1 MTAAPSIE
9 LTGPQKAAILLVHMG
24 RERSAQV
31 LKSLREAEVEEL
43 MAEVARLGDIPSDA
57 VRDVLAEFGHLAAA
71 NGYRAQGGLEF
82 AREVLEDSL
91 GPQRARELLDRL
103 TASIMDVPFEFLRR
117 ADPRQVLTLL
127 QDEHPQ
133 TIALVLAYLQAQQA
147 AVVVSG
153 LPDALQGDV
162 AHRIAVMEQ
171 TAPDVVRSIEAVL
184 SRKAAGLGGTGEVA
198 AATGGVQPLVDILSR
213 SDRATEKLILERLEV
228 QNPELAEEVRNR
240 MFVFEDIVNIDDRA
254 VQLVLREID
263 TKELA
268 VALKGVRDDVR
279 AKVLRNMS
287 SRAAEA
293 LVDEIEVL
301 GPVRLKTV
309 EEAQTS
315 IVRVIRRL
323 EEGGQIV
330 LSRGGDEFVV

>member
-1 MTAAPSIE
+1 MNALE
-9 LTGPQKAAILLVHMG
+9 LTGPQKAAVLLVHMG

-31 LKSLREAEVEEL
+31 LKALREAEVEEL

-57 VRDVLAEFGHLAAA
+57 VAEVLTEFGHLAQA
-71 NGYRAQGGLEF
+71 NSYRTQGGLDF
-82 AREVLEDSL
+82 AAELLEESL
-91 GPQRARELLDRL
+91 GSARARQVLDRL

-117 ADPRQVLTLL
+117 ADPRQVLSLL

-133 TIALVLAYLQAQQA
+133 TIALVLAHLNSQQA
-147 AVVVSG
+147 AVVMSG
-153 LPDALQGDV
+153 LPDGQQGDV

-171 TAPDVVRSIEAVL
+171 TSPEVVRAVEAVL
-184 SRKAAGLGGTGEVA
+184 QRKASSLGGTGDVSTQA
-198 AATGGVQPLVDILSR
+198 SGGVQPLVDILSR
-213 SDRATEKLILERLEV
+213 SDRATEKLILERLEA
-228 QNPELAEEVRNR
+228 QDPELAEEVRNR
-240 MFVFEDIVNIDDRA
+240 MFVFEDVVNIDDRA
-254 VQLVLREID
+254 IQLVLREID

-268 VALKGVRDDVR
+268 VALKGVREDVR
-279 AKVLRNMS
+279 SKVLRNMS

-293 LVDEIEVL
+293 LVEEIDVL

-309 EEAQTS
+309 EEAQTA